1 MCDFPRGGIKED
13 LFIPDTTILRNQS
26 SDYQVQLGEPMSL
39 LLLHMGAWLRGYI
52 QVQV

>member
-1 MCDFPRGGIKED
+1 MCDFPRGDIKED

-39 LLLHMGAWLRGYI
+39 LLLWERG
-52 QVQV
+52 